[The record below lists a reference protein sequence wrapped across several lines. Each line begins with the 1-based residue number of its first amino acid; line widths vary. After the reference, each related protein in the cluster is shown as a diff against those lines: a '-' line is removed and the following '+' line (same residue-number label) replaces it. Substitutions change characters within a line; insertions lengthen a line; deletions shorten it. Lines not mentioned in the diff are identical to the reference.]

1 MRERACAQ
9 VATRKLLPRAEVTVA
24 AIGKPQARFA
34 TTANRAPRANT
45 VTAAK
50 GAPERVEVATAPR
63 REKPWAEVATA
74 AKTRLRA
81 KIVTVTNKL
90 LQA

>member
-1 MRERACAQ
+1 MRERVCAQ
-9 VATRKLLPRAEVTVA
+9 VATRKLLPRAEVTA
-24 AIGKPQARFA
+24 AAVGKPQARFA
-34 TTANRAPRANT
+34 NTAKRAPRANI
-45 VTAAK
+45 VMAAK

-81 KIVTVTNKL
+81 KIVTVTSKM